1 MCLVPYMLSCGGYD
15 WHMASVFFKLTV
27 NPMIETNALLLS
39 HATIQKNITL
49 NYDIYNNSIKLQNAR
64 ITLSK
69 VI

>member
-1 MCLVPYMLSCGGYD
+1 
-15 WHMASVFFKLTV
+15 MASVFFKLTV